1 MDKSLQ
7 TLGKYAASLTYDDL
21 PESTVQAVKQRII
34 DSLGCALGGY
44 LLEAGKA
51 ARQLCPATDAAFS
64 ARIIGS
70 LQRTTPEMAA
80 FANATMVRDLDHS
93 DVYHPSITSG
103 CHPSNCISAP
113 LAVAEAIRASGKSLI
128 TAVALGYEMYVPFV
142 EGKAKIKSQFE
153 YDGLMATFGSAM
165 AAGKLLGLN
174 EEQLSITA
182 SLALIANVGLGMRR
196 VGKVSMYK
204 EVYAGMA
211 ARQGIF
217 AALMARAG
225 MTAPEGSLEVGE
237 RGLKHVVMTD
247 GIFELGRLAG
257 KGQQFMIERS
267 VIKAFPIGG
276 GVHLSAFAA
285 MDLRN
290 KVRADE
296 IASILVKTEA
306 YGKSTS
312 ALPQHWHP
320 MTRETADHSIPVA
333 VAVTL
338 VDGVM
343 TAESWKKERFKAP
356 EVLDLMGKIR
366 VEENPEFTRQY
377 PAKKNI
383 IIEAKTHSGETRA
396 VHKIMTPDDDRT
408 SDGIISAKFLRYADN
423 VLTPSQA
430 SATLEAIAQLDKLE
444 HAGHILDNVLV

>member
-1 MDKSLQ
+1 
-7 TLGKYAASLTYDDL
+7 
-21 PESTVQAVKQRII
+21 
-34 DSLGCALGGY
+34 
-44 LLEAGKA
+44 
-51 ARQLCPATDAAFS
+51 
-64 ARIIGS
+64 
-70 LQRTTPEMAA
+70 
-80 FANATMVRDLDHS
+80 
-93 DVYHPSITSG
+93 
-103 CHPSNCISAP
+103 
-113 LAVAEAIRASGKSLI
+113 
-128 TAVALGYEMYVPFV
+128 
-142 EGKAKIKSQFE
+142 
-153 YDGLMATFGSAM
+153 
-165 AAGKLLGLN
+165 
-174 EEQLSITA
+174 
-182 SLALIANVGLGMRR
+182 
-196 VGKVSMYK
+196 
-204 EVYAGMA
+204 
-211 ARQGIF
+211 
-217 AALMARAG
+217 
-225 MTAPEGSLEVGE
+225 
-237 RGLKHVVMTD
+237 MTD

>member
-21 PESTVQAVKQRII
+21 PETTIRAAKQRII

-103 CHPSNCISAP
+103 CHPSNCIAAP
-113 LAVAEAIRASGKSLI
+113 LAVAEAMRASGKSLI
-128 TAVALGYEMYVPFV
+128 TAVVLGYEMYVPFV
-142 EGKAKIKSQFE
+142 EAQAKIKAQFE
-153 YDGLMATFGSAM
+153 ADGLMASIGSAM

-174 EEQLSITA
+174 EEQLSTTA

-196 VGKVSMYK
+196 VGTVSMYK

-217 AALMARAG
+217 AALMAQAG
-225 MTAPEGSLEVGE
+225 MTAPEESMESGKA
-237 RGLKHVVMTD
+237 GLKHVVMTD
-247 GIFELGRLAG
+247 GIFDLGRLAG
-257 KGQQFMIERS
+257 KRQQFMIERS
-267 VIKAFPIGG
+267 IIKVFPIGG

-285 MDLRN
+285 MDLKK

-312 ALPQHWHP
+312 AMPQHWHP
-320 MTRETADHSIPVA
+320 TTRETADHSIPVA
-333 VAVTL
+333 VAITL
-338 VDGVM
+338 VDGAV

-356 EVLDLMGKIR
+356 EVLDLIGRIR
-366 VEENPEFTRQY
+366 VEESPEFSREY

-383 IIEAKTHSGETRA
+383 IIEAKTHGGETRS
-396 VHKIMTPDDDRT
+396 VHKIMTPDDDKT
-408 SDGIISAKFLRYADN
+408 SDEIINAKFLRYADA

-430 SATLEAIAQLDKLE
+430 SAALEAIWQLDKLE
-444 HAGHILDNVLV
+444 HAGHLLDNVLV